1 MRHITFFNL
10 LNVISSNPAT
20 TASIKFGPK
29 IQFLWEDWGNHML
42 DWRDCEYQST
52 TSTRDLLILI
62 VHRYQRQSVVHLFKK
77 NIYIF
82 TNSML
87 LNFNVNGCH
96 TKLICAKQ

>member
-1 MRHITFFNL
+1 
-10 LNVISSNPAT
+10 
-20 TASIKFGPK
+20 
-29 IQFLWEDWGNHML
+29 ML

-77 NIYIF
+77 KHISSQID
-82 TNSML
+82 ML

-96 TKLICAKQ
+96 EYKTNLCQTIM